1 MIPILKDSAGNV
13 LFPNLANLL
22 TVSRADQLNVLQA
35 LKSRFGKLDSDRP
48 KG

>member
-1 MIPILKDSAGNV
+1 V

-22 TVSRADQLNVLQA
+22 TVSRADQLKVLQA
-35 LKSRFGKLDSDRP
+35 LKSRFRKLDSEHL